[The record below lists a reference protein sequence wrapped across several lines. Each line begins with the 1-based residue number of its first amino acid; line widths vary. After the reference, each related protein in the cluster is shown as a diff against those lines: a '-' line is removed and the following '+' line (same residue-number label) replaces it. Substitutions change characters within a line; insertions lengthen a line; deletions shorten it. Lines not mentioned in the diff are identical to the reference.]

1 MKNNKNMNNL
11 NEAITV
17 YAEELM
23 DTVNSN
29 NLTITQKY
37 VLMLDTAKTMIL
49 EQLGNYEEN
58 WEYSNT
64 TDSYSKVTERS

>member
-49 EQLGNYEEN
+49 EQLATYEEC
-58 WEYSNT
+58 
-64 TDSYSKVTERS
+64 

>member
-64 TDSYSKVTERS
+64 TDSYSKVTEC

>member
-49 EQLGNYEEN
+49 EQLGNYEED
-58 WEYSNT
+58 WEYNT
-64 TDSYSKVTERS
+64 TTNSYSKVTEC

>member
-29 NLTITQKY
+29 NLTVTQKY

-64 TDSYSKVTERS
+64 TDSYSKVTEC

>member
-49 EQLGNYEEN
+49 EQLANYEEN

-64 TDSYSKVTERS
+64 TDSYSKVTEC

>member
-29 NLTITQKY
+29 NLTVTQKY

-49 EQLGNYEEN
+49 EQLANYEEN

-64 TDSYSKVTERS
+64 TDSYSKVTEC

>member
-23 DTVNSN
+23 DTANSI
-29 NLTITQKY
+29 NLTTTQKY

-49 EQLGNYEEN
+49 EQLATYEEC
-58 WEYSNT
+58 
-64 TDSYSKVTERS
+64 